1 MVSLAK
7 RERQIS
13 WFFGVNMLANM
24 FLTRGKTTEDKQLKI
39 YIKCFVDYDTS
50 HALHQRWAE

>member
-1 MVSLAK
+1 
-7 RERQIS
+7 
-13 WFFGVNMLANM
+13 M
-24 FLTRGKTTEDKQLKI
+24 FLTRGKTTEDTQLKI